1 VSWFFTKGVP
11 KVDFSKC
18 EFVGEFEDFHFMT
31 PDIPTA
37 FRRVS
42 ESCFNQYRQGFCR
55 LLPYAYETHFAKTAP
70 QGSLHWRTILNDS
83 HL

>member
-42 ESCFNQYRQGFCR
+42 ESCFNQYRQDFCR
-55 LLPYAYETHFAKTAP
+55 LLPYAYGTHFSPRLRRKAASIGARFSMTV
-70 QGSLHWRTILNDS
+70 
-83 HL
+83 